1 MENFREEVI
10 VFIDKYFEYIVKH
23 KALCFFKKDRKVKS
37 MRVPD
42 YVFEEDGVDV
52 EVLIKEVCSFFEL
65 DDIDFQESYKLFDSI
80 IIYYGLMKD
89 RNSKGGFKSKESLGS
104 LFSVFGGL
112 FEITECDG
120 LD

>member
-52 EVLIKEVCSFFEL
+52 EALIDEVCSVFEL

-80 IIYYGLMKD
+80 IIYYNFMKV
-89 RNSKGGFKSKESLGS
+89 RKNSFKSNESFSS
-104 LFSVFGGL
+104 LFSIFGGL